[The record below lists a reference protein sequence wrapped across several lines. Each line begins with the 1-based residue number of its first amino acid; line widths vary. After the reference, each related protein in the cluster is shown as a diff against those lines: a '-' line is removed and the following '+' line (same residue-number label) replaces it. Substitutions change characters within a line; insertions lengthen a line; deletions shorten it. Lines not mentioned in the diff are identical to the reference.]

1 MEPFS
6 SWSAEQHFLPAA
18 IFLAMLTVGME
29 LRLAQ
34 FRAVGL
40 DPRVPILG
48 SLIHS
53 LTFPFIAAAAIVGV
67 EFIGISLANTTVLG
81 VLLVAACPSGGF
93 SNVLTMLARA
103 NLPLSIVL
111 TAVSS
116 VLAFLSVPLLIKGFS
131 LFAAELE
138 GDVAIPVGQI
148 LIQLSAL
155 IVLPVALGMWLRQLL
170 TSLVKETV
178 ARLQNYTQLL
188 LYLTVGLVIAEN
200 LDAMKAGF
208 FGSLPW
214 SAGLCIGNI
223 VGCYWLSR
231 AFRMT
236 PEDSVTIALEGSVRN
251 LGVAFLIATNTLERP
266 DIAVFPTVY
275 FLSVLLFSILFA
287 KTWRHL
293 PGFGA
298 SRA

>member
-111 TAVSS
+111 TAISS
-116 VLAFLSVPLLIKGFS
+116 VLAFLSVPLLVKGFS

-208 FGSLPW
+208 LVRSLV
-214 SAGLCIGNI
+214 AGLCIGNI

-251 LGVAFLIATNTLERP
+251 LGVAFLIAANTLERP